1 MKPVTNTEIGY
12 RVFDVI
18 YHHTGAGPFDGGCVV
33 YAEALKA
40 VFGGVIVS
48 LIKSNDAADH
58 AAVLIND
65 TVYDY
70 EGGLPKDQFIDRFNR
85 HEMAQVIGIRA
96 FRESDLCEAP
106 RNDKAVDELVVI
118 FKQWHGSLTL
128 PYSVN

>member
-1 MKPVTNTEIGY
+1 MKPMKPETNTEIAY

-18 YHHTGAGPFDGGCVV
+18 YKHTGAGPFDGGCVV

-48 LIKSNDAADH
+48 LIKSNDTADH

-70 EGGLPKDQFIDRFNR
+70 EGGLPKTNLLTALIDTKWLKLL
-85 HEMAQVIGIRA
+85 A
-96 FRESDLCEAP
+96 FGRL
-106 RNDKAVDELVVI
+106 
-118 FKQWHGSLTL
+118 GSLIYVKHPVMTRL
-128 PYSVN
+128 LMSWWLYLDNGMEA